1 MASYSHSM
9 AGQTWRFDSLRE
21 LMAKATPAR
30 SGDYL
35 AGVAAGSDAERAAA
49 QMTLANVPLK
59 TFLQEA
65 LIPYESDEVTRL
77 IIDTHDAQAFAPVS
91 HLTVGGFRDWL
102 LCDDADEASLT
113 ALAPGLT
120 PEMVAAVSKIMR
132 IQDLVLVAQKTR
144 VVTRFRNTQGLR
156 GRMSTRL
163 QPNHPTDDPAGIAA
177 SVVDGLLYGNGDAMI
192 GINPA
197 TDSMSA
203 VCTLLEMLDAVIQ
216 RYEIPT
222 QSCVLTHVTS
232 SIAAIERGAPL
243 DLVFQSIAGTE
254 AANASFG
261 VSLKVLQE
269 GYEAGLSLKRGT
281 LGNNLMYFETGQGSA
296 LSANANHGVDQQT
309 CETRAYA
316 VARHFNPFLVNTVV
330 GFIGPEYLSTGGHV
344 LFAHYQQ
351 GMTDYLAIALL
362 HHSEGV
368 AVTDALDVTPAKHLD
383 LGQLHLAARIN
394 ISEWQ
399 NNKQSKQYISFIK
412 GKNGKKVSDYFRDFI
427 GCQEGVDGPGETRT
441 LLKAFS
447 DFVESEDLP
456 EEQAREKT
464 KTLVGYAS
472 GQAKLGEPITLEE
485 LSGLIDEERPK
496 AFYEHIR
503 NKDYGMAPEF
513 PADKR
518 TLSQFQRFT
527 GRAEGLSI
535 SFEAHLLGS
544 KIEYDE
550 GRDMLI
556 IRQLPTQLKDQLKR
570 RQD

>member
-1 MASYSHSM
+1 MPIRHCIVHLIDKKPDGSPAVLHARDSELATSQAMENLLADLNESYNAKQGKAWGLFHEESGAYPFSGWLKAYLDGEQDFTAFSRQAVEHL
-9 AGQTWRFDSLRE
+9 QK
-21 LMAKATPAR
+21 LM
-30 SGDYL
+30 
-35 AGVAAGSDAERAAA
+35 E
-49 QMTLANVPLK
+49 
-59 TFLQEA
+59 
-65 LIPYESDEVTRL
+65 ES
-77 IIDTHDAQAFAPVS
+77 
-91 HLTVGGFRDWL
+91 
-102 LCDDADEASLT
+102 
-113 ALAPGLT
+113 
-120 PEMVAAVSKIMR
+120 
-132 IQDLVLVAQKTR
+132 
-144 VVTRFRNTQGLR
+144 N
-156 GRMSTRL
+156 
-163 QPNHPTDDPAGIAA
+163 
-177 SVVDGLLYGNGDAMI
+177 
-192 GINPA
+192 
-197 TDSMSA
+197 
-203 VCTLLEMLDAVIQ
+203 
-216 RYEIPT
+216 
-222 QSCVLTHVTS
+222 
-232 SIAAIERGAPL
+232 
-243 DLVFQSIAGTE
+243 
-254 AANASFG
+254 
-261 VSLKVLQE
+261 
-269 GYEAGLSLKRGT
+269 
-281 LGNNLMYFETGQGSA
+281 
-296 LSANANHGVDQQT
+296 
-309 CETRAYA
+309 
-316 VARHFNPFLVNTVV
+316 
-330 GFIGPEYLSTGGHV
+330 LSTGGHV

-441 LLKAFS
+441 LLKALS